1 MLNSIL
7 SNFYNF
13 LFKTTNLSKRFLHLQ
28 KDCVSVFNHSTK
40 LLPSYYSTNEKIWLE
55 GLLVDWLQKSIFD
68 KWVTRFLIHSSY
80 LFSERVMFDFVV
92 RFYIDYIIW
101 PTHKFSIFDFRSVSN
116 LLAFLLVFIMLLF
129 LTFNLFHL
137 TWVLC

>member
-1 MLNSIL
+1 MLK
-7 SNFYNF
+7 NFFSASYNI
-13 LFKTTNLSKRFLHLQ
+13 LFKTSLFSKRLNNLQ
-28 KDCVSVFNHSTK
+28 RDYVTTFNHSVK

-68 KWVTRFLIHSSY
+68 KWVTRFLTHSSY

-101 PTHKFSIFDFRSVSN
+101 PTHRFSIFDFKSVSN
-116 LLAFLLVFIMLLF
+116 LLVFLLVFIMLLF
-129 LTFNLFHL
+129 LVFNLVHL
-137 TWVLC
+137 TWILI